1 MNIIRRTLLAW
12 GATLSALTVMP
23 AVSRANTFDDA
34 LDAAF
39 AAGPPALAGGVVTR
53 EGLIWSGVRGKR
65 RADADDG
72 VTLEDRWHLGSNT
85 KAMTAAVFA
94 RLVEQGRT
102 HWGLTMAEAFPDL
115 VLDPAWRSVP
125 IEALLRHRA
134 GLTDDPVIGRPWLM
148 TARDDTRSLP
158 AQRATL
164 TASALAQPPP
174 GQPGKFAYANL
185 NYIAAGA
192 VIEAIT
198 GGSWEDAMRRELFQ
212 PLGLASAGFGAP
224 SGSNAWGHSQAAG
237 RATPMDPAS
246 PGSDNPLALGPAG
259 TAHMSIADY
268 ARWIQAVCGQGDW
281 LSVDS
286 LNRLNTTSETNP
298 AYALGWMVQPAPPL
312 GAFAG
317 AGDMLGHEGSN
328 TLWHAT
334 AVVAPDAGLG
344 VFTFANDGPG
354 GGGPAACSLLAR
366 RLAALTA

>member
-65 RADADDG
+65 RADADDA

-115 VLDPAWRSVP
+115 ALDPAWRSVP

-134 GLTDDPVIGRPWLM
+134 GLTDDPVIGRPWLT

-158 AQRATL
+158 AQRAAL
-164 TASALAQPPP
+164 TASALAQPPR
-174 GQPGKFAYANL
+174 GQPGEFAYANL
-185 NYIAAGA
+185 NYIIAGA

-212 PLGLASAGFGAP
+212 PLGLTSAGFGAP
-224 SGSNAWGHSQAAG
+224 SGPNAWGHNQAAG
-237 RATPMDPAS
+237 RATPMDPAN

-281 LSVDS
+281 LSADS
-286 LNRLNTTSETNP
+286 LSRLNTTTETNP

-334 AVVAPDAGLG
+334 AVVAPGAGLG

-354 GGGPAACSLLAR
+354 GGGPAACGLLAR